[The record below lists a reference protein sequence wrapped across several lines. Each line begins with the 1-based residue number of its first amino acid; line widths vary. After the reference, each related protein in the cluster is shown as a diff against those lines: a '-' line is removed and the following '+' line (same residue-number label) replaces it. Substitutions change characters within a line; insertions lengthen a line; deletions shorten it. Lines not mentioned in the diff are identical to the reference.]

1 MAPDASSW
9 ARSNSFVKQGQ
20 IGELIS
26 AKPEA
31 RRLILEEA
39 AGISGLHSRRHEAE
53 LRLRAADS
61 NLEKLDDTLTSL
73 ETQLRQ
79 LRRQARQA
87 SRYKGI
93 SGQIREVESLVLHLR
108 WQQAQDLVE
117 KSESELIDIRKQVTE
132 ATSLASAANTAQI

>member
-1 MAPDASSW
+1 MRRRGRDPIRWLNRA
-9 ARSNSFVKQGQ
+9 Q

-79 LRRQARQA
+79 PQKTSPGKPAAIRAFLGKFVKSKPWHCICAGNKRRIWSKKAR
-87 SRYKGI
+87 
-93 SGQIREVESLVLHLR
+93 
-108 WQQAQDLVE
+108 
-117 KSESELIDIRKQVTE
+117 
-132 ATSLASAANTAQI
+132 AN